1 MIEGIYGGVRYLRRD
16 RKLGEYKG
24 SGQRIWKGVP
34 IGYKRCKIARKRKRD
49 VQKRKTAR
57 MIYSKETI

>member
-1 MIEGIYGGVRYLRRD
+1 MEGIYGGVKYLRKD
-16 RKLGEYKG
+16 RKLGEYKE

-34 IGYKRCKIARKRKRD
+34 IGYRRYKMARKRKRD
-49 VQKRKTAR
+49 VQKRRTAR